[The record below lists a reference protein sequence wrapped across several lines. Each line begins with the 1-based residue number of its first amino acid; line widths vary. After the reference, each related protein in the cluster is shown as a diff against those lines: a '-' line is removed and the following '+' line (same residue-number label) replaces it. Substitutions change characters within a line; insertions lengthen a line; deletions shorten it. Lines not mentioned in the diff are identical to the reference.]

1 MFTAAFFIIA
11 QKWKQYKCPS
21 TAEWINKMCYVHTMG
36 YYLVIKRNDTVSWL
50 NLINIM
56 LSERS
61 QSQKI
66 PYCMILSVFM

>member
-11 QKWKQYKCPS
+11 QKRKQYKCPS
-21 TAEWINKMCYVHTMG
+21 TAKWINKMCYVHTMG